1 MIAET
6 EPIPLSTMEEVQH
19 GLSKLKANKA
29 PRPDNITAELLQ
41 EGVITLREW
50 LLKLTMSIF
59 ETKSIPTQL
68 EMSEI
73 VSLFKENYPLCANYR
88 PILLLN
94 HVYKLEMQIIYTRI
108 KQDPYSCS
116 TRQPSYIS
124 RKRDC

>member
-59 ETKSIPTQL
+59 ETKSIPPSSKCL
-68 EMSEI
+68 
-73 VSLFKENYPLCANYR
+73 K
-88 PILLLN
+88 LLACSKRIIR
-94 HVYKLEMQIIYTRI
+94 YAQITALYC
-108 KQDPYSCS
+108 Y
-116 TRQPSYIS
+116 
-124 RKRDC
+124 